1 MSNNFKRYGENY
13 VDIRPLYQ
21 EMPLIK
27 SYKEM
32 IKKAENK
39 SETKSKNNT

>member
-1 MSNNFKRYGENY
+1 MSNNFKRYGEKY